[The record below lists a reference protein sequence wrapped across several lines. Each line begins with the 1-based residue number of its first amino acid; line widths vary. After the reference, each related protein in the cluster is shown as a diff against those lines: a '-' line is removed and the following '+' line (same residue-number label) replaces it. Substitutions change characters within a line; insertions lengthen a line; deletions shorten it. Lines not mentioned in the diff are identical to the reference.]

1 MANKKIKSESYGTQ
15 RQTWAGGAGAGSN
28 FQHGKDLGTH
38 TRGSLGTRGADS
50 NWSRASQAVM
60 PLDAFTHFLDEDEE
74 FDEDYTVEDSKYDLQ
89 EVLRLNEGAI
99 TDLVFDLGG
108 DIASA
113 GLGAIPGFGSFITA
127 AFAGWNIKQLDD
139 DLKEAKV
146 AVEAFK
152 RNQNDEI
159 LEKMEEKFDDIGV
172 NLVDLFQ
179 RIIELL
185 PDLEAPAAELA
196 SVGTSVTSFF
206 TKFPRLMR
214 LKDPAKNAY
223 KSILGMLR
231 VVGLRSS
238 SVSTATSTTEALRRA
253 TEARSLYSKAKT
265 HGIVIPVMKF
275 VIEAMDAGLAPEEV
289 IRESGIV
296 KGSANMMILLADLLE
311 DYYIQKEAYLLSV
324 GDMESPPPFVYQHR
338 ILGAG
343 ERIEDYSIESS
354 STDPLPAPSEYGEEN
369 IEYDEDDDLSE
380 PVVVGGA
387 AAGAASQNS
396 TLGNEFLRKLFIS
409 KPGDEGLFRE
419 SLENKSLLYLIEEK
433 DSELDEELEED
444 EINEFSGAGG
454 GAIGTLPLGMS
465 TKGPKGKT
473 SATSGG
479 AAFPYSKKSRTAFKK
494 YAKKSFGGK

>member
-89 EVLRLNEGAI
+89 EVLRLNE
-99 TDLVFDLGG
+99 DLRDIGSAAADIVTDLGG
-108 DIASA
+108 DAIAST
-113 GLGAIPGFGSFITA
+113 LS
-127 AFAGWNIKQLDD
+127 LDPS
-139 DLKEAKV
+139 
-146 AVEAFK
+146 
-152 RNQNDEI
+152 R
-159 LEKMEEKFDDIGV
+159 
-172 NLVDLFQ
+172 
-179 RIIELL
+179 
-185 PDLEAPAAELA
+185 
-196 SVGTSVTSFF
+196 T
-206 TKFPRLMR
+206 
-214 LKDPAKNAY
+214 
-223 KSILGMLR
+223 
-231 VVGLRSS
+231 
-238 SVSTATSTTEALRRA
+238 VSTASGTLFIIKNLYELKKGRELADEIVYQFLRNPNEEAVEKMSDVFDSLITDVIDLMQRALEVLPDPSPAEEAVSIGTSIL
-253 TEARSLYSKAKT
+253 SNLSKAKNVLKGVFAFAKGT
-265 HGIVIPVMKF
+265 NVVGGVAGKTVRRMSLFGVVSPVIKFIMKVFNSDYTPEKIEENKSMIMGTLLRIV
-275 VIEAMDAGLAPEEV
+275 
-289 IRESGIV
+289 
-296 KGSANMMILLADLLE
+296 LLGDLIE
-311 DYYIQKEAYLLSV
+311 DYAIQKEVAISIGIPEEQFKYRHKLLTTSQNIDTYDYENPFMSEPV
-324 GDMESPPPFVYQHR
+324 EDRVEEEIEIRREEMEQRQP
-338 ILGAG
+338 
-343 ERIEDYSIESS
+343 EYSEGLFGSDS
-354 STDPLPAPSEYGEEN
+354 
-369 IEYDEDDDLSE
+369 DDDLSE

-387 AAGAASQNS
+387 AAGVASQNS